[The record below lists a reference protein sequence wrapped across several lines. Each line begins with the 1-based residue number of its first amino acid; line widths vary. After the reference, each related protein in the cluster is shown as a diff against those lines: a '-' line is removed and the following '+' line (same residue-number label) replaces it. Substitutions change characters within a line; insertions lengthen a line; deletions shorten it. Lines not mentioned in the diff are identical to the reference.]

1 MVRRKQRGKTYQIVI
16 KGHLKA
22 SWREWFNGMSIQNLP
37 DGEAV
42 LSGPVIDQAAL
53 HGLLN
58 KVRDLGLPLVS
69 VRCLD
74 ETEK

>member
-1 MVRRKQRGKTYQIVI
+1 MVNRKQQGKTYQIVI
-16 KGHLKA
+16 KGHLEA
-22 SWREWFNGMSIQNLP
+22 RWREWFNGMSIQNLP